1 MLTKEERQ
9 AAIKA
14 ADEEWWK
21 GWWAADYSWEGL
33 GRLDED
39 GDPVHPWIG
48 WSVQEDTE
56 AKTKTLIE
64 ASHATASAR
73 PASLQDYFRWDAASR
88 HWRGDKRL
96 IADGA
101 LIETPNQPRF
111 HILHLPER
119 WKDGSESWKIDP
131 AHPLW
136 TALTDELE
144 RLFSHT
150 KSCDIHTDGF
160 EKGSLK
166 GADHRAQ
173 LTGAHLRALPRP
185 PSQPEHPDTDRA
197 RSTNSDAPGANSQA
211 AQPGAYNLTAH
222 HTRWLEHLHLGN
234 ARFDSPANFSQAQF
248 SGGDASFQQAQFSG
262 GYANFGKA
270 QFSGGYAGFENAQFS
285 GGYAYFNQAQFSG
298 GDADFNEA
306 QFSGGD
312 ADFTEAQFSGG
323 YANFQQAQFS
333 GGYAIFREAQ
343 FSGGNTYFWDAQFSS
358 GNAIFSEAQFSGGD
372 ANFKEAQFSGGDA
385 YFEKAQFSGGDA
397 SFNQAQFSG
406 GNANFD
412 KISAKHECRFIEAQF
427 EKATYFRD
435 CTFEGGVRYGDAFQF
450 GLRDTAVRSGARF
463 CAELSFRGST
473 FHALADFARCRFPEQ
488 AEHRNGALEGA
499 RFHETV
505 DFKGVEHLPFSAFQ
519 GAIFDQGVL
528 IGSNHPKNADFH
540 RARDETEAAVRRD
553 AAICT
558 DPSYDANKD
567 GDRDRRGRDAR
578 FAALEKGCLVLK
590 HAMARGS
597 DRQREQAFHRMEL
610 KARERR
616 PVYWIKQKP
625 ETQISIFSNLASRFY
640 GLVADYG
647 ASSSRPLLA
656 LLATAIIFFLLYT
669 MIALGLLSQDTNQLW
684 PDPDPAL
691 NRASLAALELAL
703 TNMLG
708 PLKFALTDS
717 QPFAAMTADAPGTRL
732 LLGLLSAGQSLIS
745 LILLF
750 LSALAL
756 RRKFQIN

>member
-48 WSVQEDTE
+48 WSVQEGTE

-64 ASHATASAR
+64 TSHATASAR
-73 PASLQDYFRWDAASR
+73 PANLQDYFRWDAASR
-88 HWRGDKRL
+88 RWRGDKRL
-96 IADGA
+96 IADGV
-101 LIETPNQPRF
+101 LIETPSQPRF

-185 PSQPEHPDTDRA
+185 PTHPEHPDTDRA
-197 RSTNSDAPGANSQA
+197 RSTNSDAPGANPQA
-211 AQPGAYNLTAH
+211 DPPGAYNLAAR

-248 SGGDASFQQAQFSG
+248 SGG
-262 GYANFGKA
+262 YANFYKA
-270 QFSGGYAGFENAQFS
+270 QFSGGD
-285 GGYAYFNQAQFSG
+285 AYFNQAQFSG
-298 GDADFNEA
+298 GDAFFWKT

-312 ADFTEAQFSGG
+312 AYF
-323 YANFQQAQFS
+323 NQAQFS
-333 GGYAIFREAQ
+333 GGYADFSDAQ
-343 FSGGNTYFWDAQFSS
+343 FSGGDAYFNQAQFS
-358 GNAIFSEAQFSGGD
+358 GGYADFSDAQFSGGD
-372 ANFKEAQFSGGDA
+372 ANF
-385 YFEKAQFSGGDA
+385 
-397 SFNQAQFSG
+397 
-406 GNANFD
+406 D
-412 KISAKHECRFIEAQF
+412 KINAKHECRFIEAQF

-463 CAELSFRGST
+463 DAELSFRGST

-528 IGSNHPKNADFH
+528 IGSDHPKNADFH
-540 RARDETEAAVRRD
+540 RARNETEATVRRD
-553 AAICT
+553 TDILA

-717 QPFAAMTADAPGTRL
+717 QPFAAMTADAPATRL